1 MEINAAAGAP
11 AGVSVWPEPDAN
23 KIAETHTGLVF
34 LVGDRAYKVKKPVAT
49 DFLDFTS
56 AASRELACAHE
67 VELNRRLAPRS
78 YLGVAHFTLVG
89 ETPEPVIVMRRHPD
103 ARRLATMVRRGEPL
117 DEPLADIAL
126 LLARFHA
133 GAHRGP
139 DVDEQARADAVAAR
153 WQENLAEL
161 AGYARGRVPGLDP
174 AAVTETARLAEGFI
188 AGRSDLFD
196 RRIAEGRIVDGH
208 ADLLADDIFCMPE
221 GPALLDCLEF
231 DDRLRYV
238 DVADD
243 LAFLAMD
250 LEFLGRP
257 DLAEVFASRYAQF
270 SGDDAPVALRHFYIA
285 YRAGVRAK
293 VDCVRYTQGR
303 AESALDAQRHLDI
316 ALSHLRAGAVRL
328 ILVGG
333 GPGTGK
339 TTVAGALAESLA
351 KSTVTQVISTDDV
364 RAELVRRGELTGEPG
379 VLGQGLYSRE
389 NVDAVYDEV
398 LRQARG
404 GLREGRSVILDGTWR
419 DEGYRERARRL
430 AAETSATMVEL
441 ACVAALDASI
451 TRIRSRTESSSQVT
465 PEIATALADHPGTG
479 AWPGAHPIDTT
490 RELAE
495 SIAEATEVCLT
506 AQNPVAQ
513 KTSRPNEP
521 TR

>member
-34 LVGDRAYKVKKPVAT
+34 LVGDRACKVKAGCHRLPGLHFGGQPRTGLRPRGGTQPPAGT
-49 DFLDFTS
+49 PQLPGRRS
-56 AASRELACAHE
+56 LHSR
-67 VELNRRLAPRS
+67 RR
-78 YLGVAHFTLVG
+78 
-89 ETPEPVIVMRRHPD
+89 D
-103 ARRLATMVRRGEPL
+103 ARTGHRDAPPSRRPPAGHHGAPWREPL

-188 AGRSDLFD
+188 AGRSDFVRPPD
-196 RRIAEGRIVDGH
+196 RRGPNRRRPCRPLGRRHLLH
-208 ADLLADDIFCMPE
+208 AR

-293 VDCVRYTQGR
+293 GRLCQVHQG
-303 AESALDAQRHLDI
+303 APSRH
-316 ALSHLRAGAVRL
+316 
-328 ILVGG
+328 
-333 GPGTGK
+333 
-339 TTVAGALAESLA
+339 
-351 KSTVTQVISTDDV
+351 ST
-364 RAELVRRGELTGEPG
+364 P
-379 VLGQGLYSRE
+379 
-389 NVDAVYDEV
+389 
-398 LRQARG
+398 
-404 GLREGRSVILDGTWR
+404 
-419 DEGYRERARRL
+419 
-430 AAETSATMVEL
+430 SAT
-441 ACVAALDASI
+441 S
-451 TRIRSRTESSSQVT
+451 
-465 PEIATALADHPGTG
+465 
-479 AWPGAHPIDTT
+479 
-490 RELAE
+490 
-495 SIAEATEVCLT
+495 
-506 AQNPVAQ
+506 
-513 KTSRPNEP
+513 TSH
-521 TR
+521 